1 MIFCFLFKFVSMS
14 SDDDEL
20 GFDAITR
27 GGNQAEKCH
36 SRAKKKGFII
46 QSDIDVLCVVPCFAN
61 MVDAKVPLMRFKFDG
76 IPVDLPYAQL
86 KVVSIPEASSDAI
99 SLMAATNVHVFNPF
113 FMRNIDESNWKSLSG
128 IRANRILLNINGCFS
143 TPVLFGRV
151 TMAWLITV
159 KERNLQKDHL
169 FCRGIRGVA
178 MSPSRSDSGNHRS
191 IVEVLQLFNFA
202 CLGEEWELSET
213 EKFCELIVL
222 DIATAD
228 LKHWKASVDHF
239 PKLERLILY
248 WCYNLE
254 ELPTDFA
261 EISTLKS
268 IELKQ
273 CLPTMVTSAREIEK
287 EQHDYGNDEIVV
299 IEENTILP
307 EESVEGKRKRRL
319 TKKKTPRSK
328 NQST

>member
-27 GGNQAEKCH
+27 GGKQAEKCH
-36 SRAKKKGFII
+36 SQAKKKKCFCYNIDIWIVWSWGFII

-86 KVVSIPEASSDAI
+86 KVVSIPEVSSDAI
-99 SLMAATNVHVFNPF
+99 SLMAATNVNVFNPF

-128 IRANRILLNINGCFS
+128 IRANRSMDAFTWKHKWMLLPGNLNGCFLTPVLLNINGCFL

-178 MSPSRSDSGNHRS
+178 MSPEVIVAIAGVSSRSRRKAAQHVGMDLSKDAQAQKLAYNIGYKWS
-191 IVEVLQLFNFA
+191 VVFA
-202 CLGEEWELSET
+202 TAVSW
-213 EKFCELIVL
+213 IWRWHN
-222 DIATAD
+222 DIAFTGMEATRPGKIEQIGEYSKESNIIFANLQHGRNSANNQD
-228 LKHWKASVDHF
+228 V
-239 PKLERLILY
+239 IL
-248 WCYNLE
+248 
-254 ELPTDFA
+254 
-261 EISTLKS
+261 
-268 IELKQ
+268 
-273 CLPTMVTSAREIEK
+273 
-287 EQHDYGNDEIVV
+287 
-299 IEENTILP
+299 
-307 EESVEGKRKRRL
+307 
-319 TKKKTPRSK
+319 
-328 NQST
+328 

>member
-1 MIFCFLFKFVSMS
+1 MIFCFLFKFVSLS

-36 SRAKKKGFII
+36 SQAKKKGFII

-128 IRANRILLNINGCFS
+128 IRANRSMDAFTWKHKWMLLPGIRANRILLNINGCFS

-178 MSPSRSDSGNHRS
+178 MRPEVIVAIAGVSSRSRRKAAQHVKATTIIEICEKDDRENH
-191 IVEVLQLFNFA
+191 EFFN
-202 CLGEEWELSET
+202 
-213 EKFCELIVL
+213 
-222 DIATAD
+222 
-228 LKHWKASVDHF
+228 DH
-239 PKLERLILY
+239 ER
-248 WCYNLE
+248 
-254 ELPTDFA
+254 
-261 EISTLKS
+261 
-268 IELKQ
+268 
-273 CLPTMVTSAREIEK
+273 
-287 EQHDYGNDEIVV
+287 
-299 IEENTILP
+299 
-307 EESVEGKRKRRL
+307 
-319 TKKKTPRSK
+319 
-328 NQST
+328 